1 MIPIQIG
8 AIRRAM
14 RVLLAA
20 PLLLFIIVMAS
31 CQLQPTPPGDFS
43 QADATPAAAASLRKS
58 FLAGE
63 NIAEHLR
70 RLGELETQAM
80 QLADDEPLKLGAIGT
95 AILDICQSS
104 LTGHF
109 ALQRFYEHLESPAA
123 AALHAA
129 WMEAV
134 KTVMVGA
141 AAGTPGEPYTALT
154 PVEAQA
160 FVISES
166 MTPVGTIYQSNE
178 PSSFEM
184 LVVGRP
190 HEGPLKNLYFDLNA
204 LYQTT
209 LGALSDET
217 GSHTREIGF
226 SPLTLM
232 GMLARSGDTTAQ
244 AAVGAL
250 LLAREQ
256 HDDAIGW
263 LRTASR
269 TGNVLANLMLAGIFW
284 EKSLKAESDEDRN
297 QALDQVMENYLHAIA
312 LGSSDAMYAL
322 GSLYLA
328 GAFGA
333 DNVASGLPLLEQA
346 GQLEQSHALLYLA
359 HLYYAGGA
367 VERDLAQAETYFIRS
382 AALHNPAAK
391 LDYARYLVRE
401 GQQAGG
407 DGRALH
413 WLQELADEHEDAQAM
428 LLLGNL
434 HARGIAAKQ
443 NFRVAYRWY
452 RDAARTAP
460 DDADVVNEVAW
471 TLTVSDL
478 DRLRRERY
486 ALKIMTRMMRADKA
500 ARSSPEF
507 LDTWAATFA
516 ANGDFDEAVRL
527 QQLALKEASEADRE
541 EVLDILKQHL
551 DLFMA
556 GKPVIEPAP

>member
-1 MIPIQIG
+1 
-8 AIRRAM
+8 M
-14 RVLLAA
+14 RVLPAA
-20 PLLLFIIVMAS
+20 PLLLFVTVMAS
-31 CQLQPTPPGDFS
+31 CQLQPPPDTDFE
-43 QADATPAAAASLRKS
+43 AVATPAAAAGLRKS
-58 FLAGE
+58 FLAEE
-63 NIAEHLR
+63 NLAQSLR
-70 RLGELETQAM
+70 RLGELESQAM
-80 QLADDEPLKLGAIGT
+80 QLAVDEPLRLGAIGT
-95 AILDICQSS
+95 AILDICQGS

-109 ALQRFYEHLESPAA
+109 ALRRFYEHLESPAA
-123 AALHAA
+123 ASHAA
-129 WMEAV
+129 WIEAV
-134 KTVMVGA
+134 KTGMVGD
-141 AAGTPGEPYTALT
+141 AAGTPAEPYAALT

-160 FVISES
+160 FAISES
-166 MTPVGTIYQSNE
+166 LMPVGTIYQSNE
-178 PSSFEM
+178 YSAFAM

-190 HEGPLKNLYFDLNA
+190 PEGPLEELYFDLNA

-209 LGALSDET
+209 LGALSDES
-217 GSHTREIGF
+217 GGHQGEIAF

-250 LLAREQ
+250 LLARRQ
-256 HDDAIGW
+256 YDDAIGW

-269 TGNVLANLMLAGIFW
+269 TGNVLANLMLARTFW
-284 EKSLKAESDEDRN
+284 EKSAQAESDEDSK

-312 LGSSDAMYAL
+312 LGSSDAMHEL
-322 GSLYLA
+322 GSLYLV
-328 GAFGA
+328 GAFGD
-333 DNVASGLPLLEQA
+333 DNIASGVAFLEQA
-346 GQLEQSHALLYLA
+346 GELEHSEALRYLA
-359 HLYYAGGA
+359 HLYYAGEGVA
-367 VERDLAQAETYFIRS
+367 RDPARAEAYFVRS
-382 AALHNPAAK
+382 AVLHNLEAK

-401 GQQAGG
+401 GQQAGS
-407 DGRALH
+407 DGRALQ
-413 WLQELADEHEDAQAM
+413 WLRELADEHEDPQAM

-443 NFRVAYRWY
+443 SFRAAYRWY

-460 DDADVVNEVAW
+460 NDADVVNEVAW

-486 ALKIMTRMMRADKA
+486 ALKIMTRMMEADEA

-527 QQLALKEASEADRE
+527 QQLALQEASEADRG

-551 DLFMA
+551 ALFMA